1 MVIWNRDLTYR
12 KRLTAKEREEI
23 ARSVATPG
31 TIRLAQTINTQI
43 NIWVPVIVFWFTN
56 FNLMALAAAFI
67 ATDIVLCAYDHL
79 RFVVIPH
86 FQTMRMDLS
95 DAQKRLERVKNQ
107 KLELDKE
114 IERFEEENCS
124 YACRG
129 RCEYC
134 TLRTLKDDRKFLTEF
149 IHSESEYIDQELQK
163 VKEAEIQ
170 ANNKQSRDYADKRD
184 YFNAMRDKLTYF
196 IGKHDMEFL
205 APVLMSVNSL
215 LETLEKRPLGYE
227 MVPNTIYIYLD
238 ELQKI
243 LTQISNYDEERRSRY
258 EPDVDRIAKALSK
271 NIEQLNDR
279 IERTETADVEV
290 SIAVLL
296 KDLTNGEEEKNV

>member
-1 MVIWNRDLTYR
+1 L
-12 KRLTAKEREEI
+12 KE
-23 ARSVATPG
+23 
-31 TIRLAQTINTQI
+31 
-43 NIWVPVIVFWFTN
+43 
-56 FNLMALAAAFI
+56 
-67 ATDIVLCAYDHL
+67 
-79 RFVVIPH
+79 
-86 FQTMRMDLS
+86 
-95 DAQKRLERVKNQ
+95 
-107 KLELDKE
+107 
-114 IERFEEENCS
+114 
-124 YACRG
+124 
-129 RCEYC
+129 
-134 TLRTLKDDRKFLTEF
+134 DRKFLLRF
-149 IHSESEYIDQELQK
+149 IALESKYIDAELQK

-170 ANNKQSRDYADKRD
+170 ANNKQSRDYADKKD
-184 YFNAMRDKLTYF
+184 YFFALKDKLVYF
-196 IGKHDMEFL
+196 IGKHDMEYL
-205 APVLMSVNSL
+205 SSVLMSVNSL
-215 LETLEKRPLGYE
+215 INTLEKRPLGYE